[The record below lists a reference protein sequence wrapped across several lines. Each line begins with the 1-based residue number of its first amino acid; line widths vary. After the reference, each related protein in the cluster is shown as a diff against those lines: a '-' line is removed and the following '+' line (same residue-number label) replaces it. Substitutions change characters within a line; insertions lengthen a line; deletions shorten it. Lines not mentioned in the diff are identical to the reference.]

1 MPIRVVVDQN
11 GLVVSVDDGPER
23 TAPPS
28 STGSVGGKTG
38 ANKKRKGKPKV
49 KWSPKRTTGFSAA
62 ARRRVQQERSRQE
75 QEKAAQIRAA
85 EEAMRQAEEKFAA
98 VEQLTDFDEAHAL
111 GVAASNASSPDHPL
125 AIAAFKKAYR
135 LDPRRKVKSGRKPEP
150 GLFEVP
156 MKLAAAYKRNGQF
169 YESQKMYEWVLKHH
183 DSRIAKAELA
193 AVHEVRFGT
202 RSRARGQL

>member
-1 MPIRVVVDQN
+1 VVDQN
-11 GLVVSVDDGPER
+11 GVVVSVEAVPER
-23 TAPPS
+23 SAPPS
-28 STGSVGGKTG
+28 SKGSTGEKTG
-38 ANKKRKGKPKV
+38 ANKRRNGKPKF
-49 KWSPKRTTGFSAA
+49 KWRPKRTTGFSAA
-62 ARRRVQQERSRQE
+62 ARRRVQEERSR
-75 QEKAAQIRAA
+75 QEKAAQIRSA
-85 EEAMRQAEEKFAA
+85 EETLRQAEEKFAA
-98 VEQLTDFDEAHAL
+98 VEQLTDFDEAHAI
-111 GVAASNASSPDHPL
+111 GVAASNASSPDYPL

-183 DSRIAKAELA
+183 DSRIAKTELA
-193 AVHEVRFGT
+193 VLHEDRFGT